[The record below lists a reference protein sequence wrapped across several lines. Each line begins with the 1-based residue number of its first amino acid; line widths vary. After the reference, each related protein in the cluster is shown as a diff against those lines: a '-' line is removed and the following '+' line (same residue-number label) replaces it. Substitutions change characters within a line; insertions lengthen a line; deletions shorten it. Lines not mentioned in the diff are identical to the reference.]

1 MNEKNAMEGLDTQ
14 NRIAILFDAENIS
27 PRHVDTVIKKVSLGG
42 QRPIICAYADFSRPH
57 TRSWEA
63 PARKHGL
70 RTIHQFSQGS
80 GNSSSDFLMMYD
92 AFKLLHSG
100 KVNNFVIVTHDSD
113 FATPIL
119 LIRQSG
125 GYVHGFGEQG
135 RTPEALP
142 EACDAFTHIKPAGQ
156 KGQEETPNQ
165 LPLALIKSLTNACR
179 ELSSDNEWLSLSKLG
194 QSVNAP
200 LQGNG
205 YRFKNLSRMVKATG
219 AFEADDSRANQYVR
233 LLQPENETA
242 GNIKSKE
249 DLIPAS
255 A

>member
-1 MNEKNAMEGLDTQ
+1 MDNNNTIQKPDSQG
-14 NRIAILFDAENIS
+14 RIAILFDAENIS
-27 PRHVDTVIKKVSLGG
+27 PRHVDTVVKKTLLTG
-42 QRPIICAYADFSRPH
+42 QRPIIRAYADFSRPH

-63 PARKHGL
+63 PARRHGL

-100 KVNNFVIVTHDSD
+100 KVQHFVIVTHDSD

-125 GYVHGFGEQG
+125 GYVHGYGELG

-142 EACDAFTHIKPAGQ
+142 EACDTFTNIRPASQ
-156 KGQEETPNQ
+156 KGHRESPNQ
-165 LPLALIKSLTNACR
+165 LPMSLIKNLTEACR
-179 ELSSDNEWLSLSKLG
+179 ELSPDNQWLSLSKLG
-194 QSVNAP
+194 QSVEAP
-200 LQGNG
+200 LQGEG

-219 AFEADDSRANQYVR
+219 AFETDETRANQYVR
-233 LLQPENETA
+233 LVSGL
-242 GNIKSKE
+242 
-249 DLIPAS
+249 
-255 A
+255 